1 MMSSNTRFVLLDGAR
16 GIAALA
22 VVLFHLYSGTN
33 RLFGHFFL
41 FVDFFFVLSGF
52 VLAHVIIKIETYESV
67 TKFLIN
73 RFIRLAPMAYSA
85 VSVVILMQIVVNLKY
100 LFSGDQIPKG
110 IPLDVLTLFFT
121 FLFLQV
127 FSLNSQLLLY
137 PLWSLSAE
145 WLSNILASVTKKVS
159 KRREI
164 IFFITPGLF
173 LLVVATFILEN
184 SFWQNTWNQ
193 LGRGLFGFGLGL
205 GLWRVRNR
213 FKLRAR
219 ASLHLVFG
227 VILSGLVLVL
237 NHFSKELA
245 LFVSSPLFATS
256 ILMFYRFEMQVTKI
270 WLSGSLKYLGR
281 LSYGIYIWHVVATN
295 ILSVLSKNLEIEYLE
310 IGYSLGIPRLLAV
323 LILTTLFTELTI
335 RFIESPLRGKFTRV

>member
-1 MMSSNTRFVLLDGAR
+1 MMSSEMRLVLLDGAR

-22 VVLFHLYSGTN
+22 VVLFHLYSGAN
-33 RLFGHFFL
+33 QLFAHFFL

-52 VLAHVIIKIETYESV
+52 VLAHAIIKIETFESM
-67 TKFLIN
+67 TTFLIH

-85 VSVVILMQIVVNLKY
+85 VFMIILIQIVVNLKY
-100 LFSGDQIPKG
+100 LFAGDQIPGG
-110 IPLDVLTLFFT
+110 IPLDTLTLFFT

-145 WLSNILASVTKKVS
+145 WLSNILASVTNKVS
-159 KRREI
+159 KRREV

-205 GLWRVRNR
+205 GLWQVKNR
-213 FKLRAR
+213 FKFRVR
-219 ASLHLVFG
+219 ASFHLFFG

-237 NHFSKELA
+237 NQFSRELA

-281 LSYGIYIWHVVATN
+281 LSYGIYVWHVVATN
-295 ILSVLSKNLEIEYLE
+295 ILSILSKNLGFGYFE
-310 IGYSLGIPRLLAV
+310 IGFSLGIPRLFAV
-323 LILTTLFTELTI
+323 LILTTMFTELTI
-335 RFIESPLRGKFTRV
+335 RFIESPLRGKFSRV